1 MDPLEVVPKRTWE
14 EPRLVV
20 HGNIEHITQ
29 VQDKRFGPSDG
40 LVLVSIG
47 PIRNAS

>member
-1 MDPLEVVPKRTWE
+1 MNPLEVVQKRTWE

-20 HGNIEHITQ
+20 HGDIEHITQ
-29 VQDKRFGPSDG
+29 VQDKRAGSGDG
-40 LVLVSIG
+40 LVLVNIG